1 MKYNII
7 GMGNI
12 GMRYLQS
19 IVSGDK
25 EHVITCYDIMPNF
38 KDRVVSFLNE
48 NQLPSK
54 AIHFSASIEKNLEEV
69 DSNTI
74 VLITTTADDRES
86 LILDFAMKNPKLIIT
101 EKLVCNSRT
110 AYSGLLKSLEKINYK
125 NILVNFFPRNQLFFQ
140 DLYKHINKN
149 QKFDMHVS
157 IPKLGLACNGIHF
170 IDMFLWLSDS
180 LEYKISKTLYHETY
194 QQKRKGYY
202 DFSGSINVVSNL
214 STLTLSD
221 DYTEGDQLISFYY
234 NNIIYHFFMIREFAV
249 KVENNDT
256 RIINYPL
263 NHVSEYIF
271 TEIHSFLN
279 EGKSNLPNIF
289 DSYSSHSVLF
299 DFIEKNKLTN
309 LKIT

>member
-1 MKYNII
+1 MKYNIV

-19 IVSGDK
+19 IISEDNDY
-25 EHVITCYDIMPNF
+25 VITCYDIMPNF
-38 KDRVVSFLNE
+38 KDRVLSFLNE
-48 NQLPSK
+48 NQLSLEGVN
-54 AIHFSASIEKNLEEV
+54 FSASMEENLEVV
-69 DSNTI
+69 DSDTV
-74 VLITTTADDRES
+74 VLITTTAHKRES

-101 EKLVCNSRT
+101 EKLVCSSRK
-110 AYSGLLKSLEKINYK
+110 AYSLLLKSLEKINYK

-140 DLYKHINKN
+140 DLYKNINKN
-149 QKFDMHVS
+149 QKFHMHVS

-180 LEYKISKTLYHETY
+180 LEYKVTQDLYNETY
-194 QQKRKGYY
+194 EQKRKGYY

-214 STLTLSD
+214 STFTLSD
-221 DYTEGDQLISFYY
+221 DYSEQDQLISFYW
-234 NNIIYHFFMIREFAV
+234 NNIVYHFFMIREFAV
-249 KVENNDT
+249 KLDGNNIK
-256 RIINYPL
+256 IINYPL
-263 NHVSEYIF
+263 NHVSKYIF

-279 EGKSNLPNIF
+279 EGKSNIPNIF
-289 DSYSSHSVLF
+289 DSYLSHSVLF